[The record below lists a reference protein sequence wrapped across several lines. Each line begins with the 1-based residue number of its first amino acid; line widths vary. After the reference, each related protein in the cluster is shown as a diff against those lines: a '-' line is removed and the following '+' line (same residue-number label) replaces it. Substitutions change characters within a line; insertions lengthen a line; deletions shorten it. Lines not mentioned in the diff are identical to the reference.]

1 MCRSNKMIEHAKK
14 QAMKSNLNY
23 QHGAILSKGGKIL
36 ASGHNKSRSSFMNT
50 TQTCL
55 HAEMDVINKYFS
67 IIKNKKLNL
76 KKKQNITALSKC
88 ILWVIRLSANNELV
102 SSKPCG
108 ICMKNIKKLG
118 IKKIGYSND
127 YGEIIIENT
136 KYCTSNYMSN
146 AQKKYNPNY

>member
-1 MCRSNKMIEHAKK
+1 MCRANKMIEQAKK
-14 QAMKSNLNY
+14 QALKSNLNY

-36 ASGHNKSRSSFMNT
+36 ASGYNKSRSSFMNI

-55 HAEMDVINKYFS
+55 HAEMDVINKYCS
-67 IIKNKKLNL
+67 VIMNKKLNL
-76 KKKQNITALSKC
+76 KKKQEILGLSKC

-108 ICMKNIKKLG
+108 VCIKNLKKFG

-136 KYCTSNYMSN
+136 KYISNNHMSN
-146 AQKKYNPNY
+146 AQKDYNPIY

>member
-1 MCRSNKMIEHAKK
+1 MVNYAKT

-36 ASGHNKSRSSFMNT
+36 ASGFNKSRSSFMNT

-55 HAEMDVINKYFS
+55 HAEMDVINKYCS
-67 IIKNKKLNL
+67 VIMNKKLNL
-76 KKKQNITALSKC
+76 KKNQDKLGLSKC
-88 ILWVIRLSANNELV
+88 ILWVIRLSANDEVV
-102 SSKPCG
+102 SSKPCNVC
-108 ICMKNIKKLG
+108 IKNLKKLG

-136 KYCTSNYMSN
+136 KYISNNHMSN
-146 AQKKYNPNY
+146 AQKDYNPNY